1 VPVCRIEAPPGIGA
15 AAKKIMVEQI
25 TAAIYE
31 AYHIGSTLIIL
42 EEWAPENIAIN
53 GRLLSENPRFQEFSA
68 KISS

>member
-1 VPVCRIEAPPGIGA
+1 VPVCRIEAPVGIGD
-15 AAKKIMVEQI
+15 AAKKIMLKQI

-31 AYHIGSTLIIL
+31 AYHIGSTLVIL

-53 GRLLSENPRFQEFSA
+53 GRLLSEIPRFQELSP